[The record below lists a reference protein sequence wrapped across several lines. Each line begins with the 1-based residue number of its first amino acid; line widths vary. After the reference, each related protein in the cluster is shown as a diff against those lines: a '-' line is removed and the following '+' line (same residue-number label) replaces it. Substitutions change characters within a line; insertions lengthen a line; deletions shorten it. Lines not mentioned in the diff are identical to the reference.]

1 MDNMASNVSLRNN
14 KQRKDNL
21 ITRKQDKSPEK
32 TIRGTRGAYRGIPST
47 SKRAEEDET
56 GSTERLDR
64 PKKFISQNKS
74 NYGLGKRPDFS
85 LKNRNVHLASSRY
98 GQMTSGL
105 HGHGH
110 QISQPTAH
118 QLEPTVLPAKEKTV
132 HGKEKTFKVV
142 VGNEVGVM
150 KAPVLGPRPYN
161 ALAIIH
167 TQQSNTFDMLNSLT
181 TSVASQPVVG
191 VGVGGFHRRSSGQ
204 GTLCDPELDDSGNK
218 LVARLEDDAFIS
230 EQDLEE
236 NIEIA
241 TATEKRI
248 SNTDASGEDQ
258 PQEPQNGL
266 VYGPIYELEKLEQKE
281 KEKQDNED
289 EEEPIGVSPCGRF
302 FKYDKEVGRG
312 SFKTVYH
319 GLDTQTGVAVAWC
332 ELLEK
337 KLNKTERLRFREE
350 ADMLKKLQHP
360 NIVRFYNYWEG
371 TVAKKKNIVLIT
383 ELMLSGTLKAYLR
396 RFKRINPKVLKSW
409 CRQILKGLN
418 FLHSRT
424 PPIIHRDLKCDN
436 IFITGTTGSVK
447 IGDLGLATLKN
458 RSFAKSVIG
467 TPEFMAPEMYEEHYD
482 ESVDVYAFGM
492 CMLEMATGEYPYSEC
507 SGPAQIYKK
516 VVSGVKPQSLE
527 KVTIPEV
534 KDIIESCIKPNK
546 TDRPKVKDLLNHEF
560 FGEDIGLRLEIVGRD
575 LVTSSEIT
583 KIQFRLKIIDPK
595 KRSYTHKENEAIQ
608 FEFDMEND
616 DCQEVANDM
625 AKAGLIMEEDARIV
639 FKLLKSQ
646 LISLNRERSEK
657 KAQMLF
663 NQEVI
668 IEQNRQQIYEQQLRQ
683 MKIIQNQQQVPVDQV
698 KSGLLNGVGP
708 QPLTAVQLD
717 PQSQLL
723 QAQQHLL
730 QQQFQQL
737 NNEETAMK
745 LLQHNL
751 MQTRISPSLGVDQ
764 QSLLEQNFQQQ
775 SLLEQNLKQQVMMEQ
790 NLINQQMLEHSV
802 QGQALMDRQVQQNL
816 LEQVPSQ
823 TQLQPNLLNQQ
834 LSAEINNQNQVL
846 QQQIIQQQQ
855 NIIAQQ
861 AAAIQQKQLE
871 EHLTAQENIISGPQN
886 LVTGQILDP
895 SLQNLQ
901 NILSQIIQRPDTL
914 QQNRKESESETQSQ
928 QVQPQHTQ
936 PISQQQSEPVE
947 IQQNQEQ
954 EQQALQHRMQML
966 IGAQMQQ
973 QNINYQQNQQY
984 MQPIL
989 PTAIDPAFIAQQQQV
1004 AQAQQQ
1010 VAQAQ
1015 QQLDMQKQ
1023 VLTQQQLVLQQQ
1035 MLTQQQ
1041 LGMPGQTLSPQHF
1054 RHFQQQQQY
1063 LAQQEL
1069 QLQTQQNIITQNWAI
1084 LAQKQQLMEQQHQK
1098 VEEILRSQRPMYQR
1112 QGSEQ
1117 SQISSAD
1124 VHDQQQVMMPEQ
1136 YSQKAQLQ
1144 QQMSVDQMQYA
1155 NQRSDDHYR
1164 QLPPMQGQSLPHN
1177 MQMQQNFNVVQQNER
1192 QISSHEGTPVQNY
1205 TANPLQMY
1213 QQAQSQPVQMMQ
1225 NLQYQV
1231 EPSIPSSVAGSIPQ
1245 SNPQSVPQDSISQ
1258 MSAVQQSIPQS
1269 LTKVPVQP
1277 IQQPSVPQSVNSV
1290 PQPIHSISQP
1300 VQTIPPPSQSIPQP
1314 TQSVIQPIQSIPQS
1328 VQAIQSQPQTQT
1340 VQSTQQSI
1348 QSIPQQVQSTPQQIP
1363 TQISI
1368 QQPAQTLP
1376 PVPQQ
1381 PIQQQTQQQLPQL
1394 QQQPVQD
1401 TAPPQLNLASEQVE
1415 NGYQSNGT
1423 QKEQFFTPLSEIANN
1438 HSEPSKH
1445 PDLSS
1450 VEEKQSESQQQEAG
1464 TAISSPI
1471 TSEKKSRGSKKRSRE
1486 KDKLPK
1492 LTVLEVN
1499 EEATVVECQLESK
1512 SKTVT
1517 FKFDVTDVN
1526 PEEIA
1531 SNLVSNNLLPEWQS
1545 AAFMELIKDIVN
1557 QLINNP
1563 GVTPVLNPAHHSL
1576 RLNIDKTD
1584 YDSETTER
1592 EENLTDSNQDNSE
1605 CTTPTASHDN
1615 IAAELAYDQA
1625 EPEPLPE
1632 VVKPTHIDTV
1642 SRKISTASSIGSNQ
1656 SDGGSIAPE
1665 RSGSTESQNG
1675 DKKQQKPSRKISR
1688 FLVSPVVD
1696 RGENVPE
1703 EKLLEVEPPPPAV
1716 NGIDKDITIQPQEF
1730 VPTHQ
1735 YSVPSQAPVIDHR
1748 SEITVPQVDHRPE
1761 ITVPQVDHRPEV
1773 QPERPVELVK
1783 EIPVSVNVPA
1793 PAPLVSNVPTIPQ
1806 IPVQNVINPN
1816 LLTATSLQPN
1826 LTTPL
1831 QITTDSPLLGL
1842 SQVGTPMGVGGE
1854 LLNIGLGHV
1863 GGSLDPSSVSLG
1875 LSTQQTLT
1883 PTPGSV
1889 DALSNTENLQRMLL
1903 KQNIMNQQ
1911 QNLSG
1916 PNLLG
1921 LLNQQSFPQPE
1932 LSLHSTLLNNTQPAP
1947 VMMTGRL
1954 PPQYPQQKYYQPMR
1968 ATASD
1973 FIAQQQA
1980 LQTSVNQL
1988 ANQQMN
1994 QLGIMG
2000 LAAPLPPQSM
2010 FQPQSMAQNLA
2021 LNQNLMSQ
2029 NLGQNLGL
2037 ASQNLGLSGQN
2048 LIGSQNLALG
2058 SQNLALGGQ
2067 NLAIMGS
2074 NLGQLVAQRAV
2085 HQALARRAVDID
2097 MAGNYQNG
2105 MTNVNSTGS
2114 SQPST
2119 PNKTQSYNEYMLS
2132 LQHKLA
2138 SISNSGPV
2146 SPQSPLEYSPAL
2158 SPTHRPPLHNMPKS
2172 EVSEVSSSV
2181 VGVVGSGAPKS
2192 RHAAALAELDHE
2204 LSKISL
2210 NYKQPPPKDGFDPA
2224 TEHDAVTNYAELGP
2238 SWESRSTRFRV
2249 SRAAPCRGYE
2259 LCRLMPN
2266 EHAKDKLDILSQTH
2280 PFTEGGLDS
2289 VSMADNNSMYE
2300 EGATTVGGCG
2310 GETYVITD
2318 ARAHTYLVHDA
2329 LADVVATIIDPN
2341 RSPAQTA
2348 ASKSEEAVSEAPGD
2362 NESSYLIVDPWRELT
2377 CAVLDRALRLSAD
2390 PAFVPFADHKY
2401 THPRPATHEGGEVV
2415 SVTEE
2420 LSRWKLLESG
2430 DKGSWREGSVITEQS
2445 ETTPRELRS
2454 IQHRDRE
2461 LAADVL
2467 LTEHLTDKVLYRQV
2481 VLVSVRPAPAQL

>member
-1 MDNMASNVSLRNN
+1 MDNMASNVTLRSN

-47 SKRAEEDET
+47 SKRPTEDENET

-110 QISQPTAH
+110 QISQPTGHHLDSA
-118 QLEPTVLPAKEKTV
+118 TVLPAKEKTI

-142 VGNEVGVM
+142 VGSEVGVM
-150 KAPVLGPRPYN
+150 KAPLVGPRPYN

-181 TSVASQPVVG
+181 TSVASQPVVGVG

-248 SNTDASGEDQ
+248 SKTDASGEDQ

-266 VYGPIYELEKLEQKE
+266 VYGPIYELEKLEQKD
-281 KEKQDNED
+281 KQDKEDKED

-534 KDIIESCIKPNK
+534 RDIIESCIKPNK

-575 LVTSSEIT
+575 LVTSSDIT

-608 FEFDMEND
+608 FEFDIEND
-616 DCQEVANDM
+616 DCEEVANEM

-646 LISLNRERSEK
+646 LISLNRERKEK
-657 KAQMLF
+657 NSQML
-663 NQEVI
+663 I
-668 IEQNRQQIYEQQLRQ
+668 IEQNRQQLYEQQLRQ
-683 MKIIQNQQQVPVDQV
+683 QMKMIQNQQQAGPVDQV
-698 KSGLLNGVGP
+698 TAGLLNGVGP
-708 QPLTAVQLD
+708 QPLAGVQLD

-723 QAQQHLL
+723 QCQKQLL
-730 QQQFQQL
+730 QQQIEQL
-737 NNEETAMK
+737 NNEDAAMK
-745 LLQHNL
+745 LLQQNF
-751 MQTRISPSLGVDQ
+751 MQARISPSMAADQ
-764 QSLLEQNFQQQ
+764 QLLQNKVF
-775 SLLEQNLKQQVMMEQ
+775 LEQNLKQQVMMEQ
-790 NLINQQMLEHSV
+790 NLINQQMLEQSV
-802 QGQALMDRQVQQNL
+802 QGQVLMEKQVQQNL

-834 LSAEINNQNQVL
+834 LTAEFNTQNQAL

-855 NIIAQQ
+855 TIIAHQ
-861 AAAIQQKQLE
+861 AAAIQQNQLE
-871 EHLTAQENIISGPQN
+871 DQLTVQDNIIAGPQN
-886 LVTGQILDP
+886 LVTGQMLDP

-914 QQNRKESESETQSQ
+914 QSRKESESETQQ
-928 QVQPQHTQ
+928 QPQ
-936 PISQQQSEPVE
+936 QQQQQQMTQEQAENVVM
-947 IQQNQEQ
+947 QQNQEQ
-954 EQQALQHRMQML
+954 EATLQQMQNL
-966 IGAQMQQ
+966 INSQLQQ
-973 QNINYQQNQQY
+973 QNVNFQHGQQFSQPLQQASVD
-984 MQPIL
+984 
-989 PTAIDPAFIAQQQQV
+989 PTYLAQQQQV
-1004 AQAQQQ
+1004 AAAQQQ
-1010 VAQAQ
+1010 VVAAQ
-1015 QQLDMQKQ
+1015 QQLEAQKQ
-1023 VLTQQQLVLQQQ
+1023 ALAQQQLALQQH
-1035 MLTQQQ
+1035 LAHAPHHARA
-1041 LGMPGQTLSPQHF
+1041 LAPQH
-1054 RHFQQQQQY
+1054 HY
-1063 LAQQEL
+1063 LAQHAL
-1069 QLQTQQNIITQNWAI
+1069 QLHAQHDALAHNWAA
-1084 LAQKQQLMEQQHQK
+1084 LLQRRQLLDQLDQQRAVYRRQDSERSQLGAPDQYAQK
-1098 VEEILRSQRPMYQR
+1098 P
-1112 QGSEQ
+1112 
-1117 SQISSAD
+1117 
-1124 VHDQQQVMMPEQ
+1124 
-1136 YSQKAQLQ
+1136 QLQ
-1144 QQMSVDQMQYA
+1144 QQLSVDRMQYGK
-1155 NQRSDDHYR
+1155 QGSDDPYR
-1164 QLPPMQGQSLPHN
+1164 AVPGLQGQSLPHN
-1177 MQMQQNFNVVQQNER
+1177 VHMQHNFSLVQQNER

-1205 TANPLQMY
+1205 SANPLQMY
-1213 QQAQSQPVQMMQ
+1213 QPAQSQPVMMQ
-1225 NLQYQV
+1225 NVYQSNQM
-1231 EPSIPSSVAGSIPQ
+1231 ESSIASSAASSLPQQIPQ
-1245 SNPQSVPQDSISQ
+1245 SVQDSMPQQ
-1258 MSAVQQSIPQS
+1258 MTVAQSIPQS
-1269 LTKVPVQP
+1269 MASVPQVVQSVPQAMSAPPPLQSVPQTTLALP
-1277 IQQPSVPQSVNSV
+1277 IQQPQVPQQQQQLQPM
-1290 PQPIHSISQP
+1290 PQVQTINPQIQQISQP
-1300 VQTIPPPSQSIPQP
+1300 V
-1314 TQSVIQPIQSIPQS
+1314 PQS
-1328 VQAIQSQPQTQT
+1328 QSQPTSVPHQPSAPQPL
-1340 VQSTQQSI
+1340 Q
-1348 QSIPQQVQSTPQQIP
+1348 QQVQLPPDLVQQPQQL
-1363 TQISI
+1363 SL
-1368 QQPAQTLP
+1368 PA
-1376 PVPQQ
+1376 
-1381 PIQQQTQQQLPQL
+1381 
-1394 QQQPVQD
+1394 
-1401 TAPPQLNLASEQVE
+1401 EQVE
-1415 NGYQSNGT
+1415 NGYQSNGG
-1423 QKEQFFTPLSEIANN
+1423 QKEQFHTPLTEFPTN
-1438 HSEPSKH
+1438 HADAIKQPE
-1445 PDLSS
+1445 LSS
-1450 VEEKQSESQQQEAG
+1450 VEEKQAEVQQQEAG

-1499 EEATVVECQLESK
+1499 EAATMVECQLESK

-1545 AAFMELIKDIVN
+1545 ATFMELIKDIVN
-1557 QLINNP
+1557 QLITNP
-1563 GVTPVLNPAHHSL
+1563 GVTPVLNPAHHSAL

-1615 IAAELAYDQA
+1615 IAAELAYDQP
-1625 EPEPLPE
+1625 EPEPAPAQ
-1632 VVKPTHIDTV
+1632 PAPAPAQPAPGPSPPHAPHGDTV
-1642 SRKISTASSIGSNQ
+1642 ARKISTASSIGSNQ
-1656 SDGGSIAPE
+1656 SDGGSMAPE
-1665 RSGSTESQNG
+1665 RSGSTESQSG
-1675 DKKQQKPSRKISR
+1675 EKKPQKPTRKISR

-1703 EKLLEVEPPPPAV
+1703 EKPIPEPVELAEPQV
-1716 NGIDKDITIQPQEF
+1716 NGLPEKEPASLPPQEF

-1735 YSVPSQAPVIDHR
+1735 YSVPPQIQPPVDL
-1748 SEITVPQVDHRPE
+1748 RP
-1761 ITVPQVDHRPEV
+1761 DV
-1773 QPERPVELVK
+1773 QSVERPVEIKQDV
-1783 EIPVSVNVPA
+1783 PVSVTMVLPPIVSNISSVQQVPA
-1793 PAPLVSNVPTIPQ
+1793 P
-1806 IPVQNVINPN
+1806 NVINPMLN
-1816 LLTATSLQPN
+1816 ASNLQPN

-1831 QITTDSPLLGL
+1831 QIATDTPLLGL
-1842 SQVGTPMGVGGE
+1842 SQVGTPMGVGG
-1854 LLNIGLGHV
+1854 
-1863 GGSLDPSSVSLG
+1863 DLG
-1875 LSTQQTLT
+1875 LNMGLQGVGLT
-1883 PTPGSV
+1883 MAAPTPGSN
-1889 DALSNTENLQRMLL
+1889 DAMPNAENIQRMLL

-1921 LLNQQSFPQPE
+1921 LLNQQSYPQ
-1932 LSLHSTLLNNTQPAP
+1932 SDIGLHNTILNNTQPGLNP
-1947 VMMTGRL
+1947 L
-1954 PPQYPQQKYYQPMR
+1954 FQ
-1968 ATASD
+1968 SS
-1973 FIAQQQA
+1973 AQQQA
-1980 LQTSVNQL
+1980 LQSSVNQL
-1988 ANQQMN
+1988 ASQQMT
-1994 QLGIMG
+1994 QLGMMG
-2000 LAAPLPPQSM
+2000 LAAPLAPQALA
-2010 FQPQSMAQNLA
+2010 FQHQNIAQNLA
-2021 LNQNLMSQ
+2021 LNQNLMGQ
-2029 NLGQNLGL
+2029 NLGQNLGNYTGL
-2037 ASQNLGLSGQN
+2037 AGQNLGLGGQN

-2058 SQNLALGGQ
+2058 GQNLSLGGQ
-2067 NLAIMGS
+2067 NLGIINQ
-2074 NLGQLVAQRAV
+2074 NLGQLVANRAV
-2085 HQALARRAVDID
+2085 HQALARRAVDMD
-2097 MAGNYQNG
+2097 MTG
-2105 MTNVNSTGS
+2105 MTAVNSTGS

-2119 PNKTQSYNEYMLS
+2119 PNKPQSYSEYMLT

-2158 SPTHRPPLHNMPKS
+2158 SPTHRAPLHNIPKAEGVEAGEAS
-2172 EVSEVSSSV
+2172 EASEA
-2181 VGVVGSGAPKS
+2181 GGAAGPS
-2192 RHAAALAELDHE
+2192 ARGTRHAAQLAELDHE

-2210 NYKQPPPKDGFDPA
+2210 HYKHPPPKDVFI
-2224 TEHDAVTNYAELGP
+2224 EHNTDEHEMLAANINDSAVNTYEELG
-2238 SWESRSTRFRV
+2238 SEWESRSTRFRV

-2259 LCRLMPN
+2259 LCRLLPT
-2266 EHAKDKLDILSQTH
+2266 EHGKEKLDLLQSH
-2280 PFTEGGLDS
+2280 PYPEGALDE
-2289 VSMADNNSMYE
+2289 VSCADNNSSYE
-2300 EGATTVGGCG
+2300 EATA

-2318 ARAHTYLVHDA
+2318 TRAHTYLVHDA
-2329 LADVVATIIDPN
+2329 LADAVATIIDPG
-2341 RSPAQTA
+2341 RTSQEICPGLSSPEERRA
-2348 ASKSEEAVSEAPGD
+2348 ASDGSQ
-2362 NESSYLIVDPWRELT
+2362 SSSGSDQAYLIVDPWRSLT
-2377 CAVLDRALRLSAD
+2377 CAVIDRALRLTAD
-2390 PAFVPFADHKY
+2390 SGFTPFHEAKY
-2401 THPRPATHEGGEVV
+2401 
-2415 SVTEE
+2415 
-2420 LSRWKLLESG
+2420 
-2430 DKGSWREGSVITEQS
+2430 
-2445 ETTPRELRS
+2445 
-2454 IQHRDRE
+2454 
-2461 LAADVL
+2461 AADVTTYVDAGTQMSARAEL
-2467 LTEHLTDKVLYRQV
+2467 ARWQLVSLDGEGGAADGAADLVLAAPPAAPAGPALPALAASIVTHETLTDKAVCRQV
-2481 VLVSVRPAPAQL
+2481 VLVSVQPSQL